1 MEWHWLLIVIIIIVI
16 IAFQFWVYNRTIEK
30 NNEFKSIFNDDFHE
44 QWKIVVKN
52 GCNQIVTPLIIEDE
66 NVIRS
71 LEEQKKQK
79 NSERQLLKKQKD
91 KAEKDSEEYNLLITE
106 LSKNDAE
113 TKEIENRINARKD
126 SLKNHSQS
134 PTCSHTLNNI
144 VCSINSYLDKNKGG
158 SSDFHLLKDI
168 VDRNCDALE
177 NEIQSQLPMPLYAG
191 LGGTM
196 SGIIVGV
203 GYLWLSGGLKNLLS
217 ATGSADAKG
226 IEALLGGVA
235 LAMISSICGI
245 ILTTSGSWKSKEAL
259 AEVEKGK
266 QNFLSWIQQ
275 ELLPK
280 LKTGI
285 DGEIEKIA
293 GSIREFNKSLSG
305 NSNQLDRTLTEINR
319 SVSSMSGVMKTLKDL
334 NVVQL
339 GAVNIQ
345 VYDKL
350 KGCTDEIG
358 KFEQYLENVNGYI
371 DNITKLSQKLSD
383 AEERI
388 QAFEEVAEY
397 FKRERSTFDQMQ
409 GVISQSIGQSDAD
422 LKDAVKKFK
431 ESMDKEYQDL
441 TQHNEQKV
449 ADFKKAA
456 DKQNEVLEKHLD
468 EKVAQI
474 DAIADE
480 LKKLAPIKDAV
491 SNFEKAT
498 KEQNRKID
506 DLTASIRE
514 LAHAKAEGRPMAV
527 EPKSIFPKWVKWP
540 AIIGGIIMV
549 ISCLFF
555 VTLKV
560 LPYFGVTI

>member
-1 MEWHWLLIVIIIIVI
+1 MHWLLIVVIVIAI
-16 IAFQFWVYNRTIEK
+16 IAFQFWVYRRTIEK
-30 NNEFKSIFNDDFHE
+30 IEPFEKVFKEDFKDKWKVIEKEGYSQIVPSIILQHEDALKALEQSKKQNESSRIVLKKRLSISEIGSSEYMDTNGEINRVDSELIKIGKSI
-44 QWKIVVKN
+44 
-52 GCNQIVTPLIIEDE
+52 
-66 NVIRS
+66 R
-71 LEEQKKQK
+71 EEKEALDK
-79 NSERQLLKKQKD
+79 LL
-91 KAEKDSEEYNLLITE
+91 
-106 LSKNDAE
+106 
-113 TKEIENRINARKD
+113 
-126 SLKNHSQS
+126 QS
-134 PTCSHTLNNI
+134 PSSNSTLNNI
-144 VCSINSYLDKNKGG
+144 VCSINTYLEKNKGG
-158 SSDFHLLKDI
+158 SSDFHLIKDI

-203 GYLWLSGGLKNLLS
+203 GYLWLSGGLKDLLS

-245 ILTTSGSWKSKEAL
+245 ILTTLGSWKSKEAL

-280 LKTGI
+280 LKTGV
-285 DGEIEKIA
+285 DGEVGKIVD
-293 GSIREFNKSLSG
+293 SIKDFSG
-305 NSNQLDRTLTEINR
+305 NTKKLDKTLADINET
-319 SVSSMSGVMKTLKDL
+319 VEGMSGVLKTLKQL
-334 NVVQL
+334 NLVQM
-339 GAVNIQ
+339 GTINIQ

-350 KGCTDEIG
+350 KGCTEEIG
-358 KFEQYLENVNGYI
+358 KLGTYLENVNGCLARI
-371 DNITKLSQKLSD
+371 NELSEQLSQAD
-383 AEERI
+383 ERI
-388 QAFEEVAEY
+388 KAFEEVAEY

-431 ESMDKEYQDL
+431 ESMGNEYQDL
-441 TQHNEQKV
+441 IQYNEQKV
-449 ADFKKAA
+449 SDFKKAA
-456 DKQNEVLEKHLD
+456 DKQNEVLEKHLE

-498 KEQNRKID
+498 KEQNKKID

-514 LAHAKAEGRPMAV
+514 LAHAKTEGRPMAV
-527 EPKSIFPKWVKWP
+527 EHKSMFPKWVKWP
-540 AIIGGIIMV
+540 AIIGGIIVV

-555 VTLKV
+555 VTIKV
-560 LPYFGVTI
+560 LSYFGMTI